1 MKLSGESGNE
11 SRRGMSS
18 NSSNVKV
25 GRNVIQIESE
35 ALAALAGRIGDDFHK
50 AVEMIYDRGGRVV
63 VTGVG
68 KSGLISQK
76 IASTLAS
83 TGTPAQFIHP
93 SEARHGDIGMVTS
106 SDTALVVSNSG
117 ETYEILQLLPV
128 FERLGLPV
136 IALVGRI
143 DSTIGK
149 KAELALDVSVERE
162 ACTLE
167 LAPTA
172 STTATLAMGD
182 AIAIALL
189 EKRGFK
195 EEDFALLHPA
205 GSLGKKLLLT
215 VSEIMHSG
223 DDLPIVPVTAD
234 VKSALLTMSE
244 KRLGV
249 AVVGD
254 DGTLIGI
261 VTDGD
266 IRRGLE
272 KEEDLLSRTAD
283 SLVQSEEPRWVTSD
297 TLAINALEIMEKHAI
312 TSLFVYKHEKRNSS
326 PNGLVHIHDILRA
339 GVM

>member
-1 MKLSGESGNE
+1 MGAE
-11 SRRGMSS
+11 RGI
-18 NSSNVKV
+18 
-25 GRNVIQIESE
+25 RDRAE
-35 ALAALAGRIGDDFHK
+35 ARDAVADRSGDDFNR
-50 AVEMIYDRGGRVV
+50 AVEMGYERGGRVV

-106 SDTALVVSNSG
+106 SDTALAVSNSG
-117 ETYEILQLLPV
+117 ETYEIIQLLPV
-128 FERLGLPV
+128 FERLGLPI
-136 IALVGRI
+136 IALVGRM
-143 DSTIGK
+143 DSTIGR

-172 STTATLAMGD
+172 STTTTLAMGD

-223 DDLPIVPVTAD
+223 DELPIVPVTTD
-234 VKSALLTMSE
+234 VKSALLNMSE
-244 KRLGV
+244 
-249 AVVGD
+249 
-254 DGTLIGI
+254 
-261 VTDGD
+261 
-266 IRRGLE
+266 
-272 KEEDLLSRTAD
+272 
-283 SLVQSEEPRWVTSD
+283 
-297 TLAINALEIMEKHAI
+297 
-312 TSLFVYKHEKRNSS
+312 
-326 PNGLVHIHDILRA
+326 
-339 GVM
+339 

>member
-1 MKLSGESGNE
+1 MNNK
-11 SRRGMSS
+11 R
-18 NSSNVKV
+18 SNVKI

-35 ALAALAGRIGDDFHK
+35 AIAALADRIGDDFSK
-50 AVEMIYDRGGRVV
+50 AVEMVYERGGRVV
-63 VTGVG
+63 VTGLG

-128 FERLGLPV
+128 FEQLGLPI
-136 IALVGRI
+136 IALVGRM
-143 DSTIGK
+143 DSTIGRK
-149 KAELALDVSVERE
+149 VELALDVSVERE

-205 GSLGKKLLLT
+205 GSLGRKLLLT
-215 VSEIMHSG
+215 VNEIMHSG
-223 DDLPIVPVTAD
+223 DDLPIVPVTTD

-249 AVVGD
+249 AIVVGD
-254 DGTLIGI
+254 DDRLIGI

-272 KEEDLLSRTAD
+272 KDDDLLNKTAE
-283 SLVQSEEPRWVTSD
+283 SLVQSEQPRWVTSD
-297 TLAINALEIMEKHAI
+297 TLAINALDIMEKHAI
-312 TSLFVYKHEKRNSS
+312 TSLIVYESEKRDSA
-326 PNGLVHIHDILRA
+326 PDGLVHIHDILRA

>member
-1 MKLSGESGNE
+1 MNNK
-11 SRRGMSS
+11 SS
-18 NSSNVKV
+18 NAKI

-35 ALAALAGRIGDDFHK
+35 ALIALADRIGDDFNK
-50 AVEMIYDRGGRVV
+50 AVEMVYERGGRVV
-63 VTGVG
+63 VSGVG

-117 ETYEILQLLPV
+117 ETYEILQLLPL
-128 FERLGLPV
+128 FEQLGLPV
-136 IALVGRI
+136 IALVGRM
-143 DSTIGK
+143 DSTIGRK
-149 KAELALDVSVERE
+149 SELALDVSVERE

-215 VSEIMHSG
+215 VNEIMHSG
-223 DDLPIVPVTAD
+223 DDLPIVSVTTD

-249 AVVGD
+249 AIVVGD
-254 DGTLIGI
+254 DDRLIGI

-266 IRRGLE
+266 IRRGIE
-272 KEEDLLSRTAD
+272 KDDDLLNKTAE

-312 TSLFVYKHEKRNSS
+312 TSLLVYENEKCDSA
-326 PNGLVHIHDILRA
+326 PDGLVHIHDILRI